1 VGQEEQ
7 PTEERNNQQRARDK
21 EYFAE
26 VMDFVK
32 NQVVK
37 LEADLESLRNKKV
50 KGPPK
55 KQKEKQGQMSYKLT

>member
-1 VGQEEQ
+1 
-7 PTEERNNQQRARDK
+7 
-21 EYFAE
+21 
-26 VMDFVK
+26 MDFLK